1 MAHVAMNTLIWEASV
16 MLWVIGFVELGI
28 GENDPKDFGW
38 VLLSGALLETIA
50 LAFLI
55 AAKDMFGAT
64 AAAAFILLLW
74 ALGSGI
80 LAGGNRIV
88 QQHAV
93 WWTGIYFL
101 AAGIFLAV
109 HGIVVVTIAFLLL
122 VPVTWALALGGYT
135 GNHTWSKIGG
145 FLAAIDGI
153 IFLIM
158 AVASA
163 IGYKLP

>member
-28 GENDPKDFGW
+28 GKNDPKDFGW

-55 AAKDMFGAT
+55 AADDMFGAT

-101 AAGIFLAV
+101 IAGIFLAA
-109 HGIVVVTIAFLLL
+109 HGVVVISIGFLLL
-122 VPVTWALALGGYT
+122 VPITWLLAAGGYS
-135 GNHTWSKIGG
+135 GNHTWSKVGG
-145 FLAAIDGI
+145 FLSAIDGI
-153 IFLIM
+153 IFLII
-158 AVASA
+158 AVSTAL
-163 IGYKLP
+163 GYKLP